1 MENNVKKLTVVNEEV
16 DSEVAKAISVY
27 TWSAFGR
34 DIASPI
40 VAICELVT
48 NAIDAV
54 LSYDGRRRVDVTID
68 SHYVSVKNS
77 GEPFAD
83 LAEAFNYGYSSL
95 EEREKCVNKK
105 GVNNQYGTGIKN
117 AFSFLWPEDGGNFSI
132 TTRQKNGIKKMSSP
146 YGTVMTEQTLCGN
159 WKYEDWCTSVLE
171 SFSKEELNIK
181 KIVREIERYYT
192 MLLLLN
198 KTNDLNVE
206 LYINGKKAKAVVPEK
221 NGRCVRPTTNPQTC
235 SGASSYQIFG
245 HDVEIDVYQYD
256 FNKTDKSTRYGD
268 FYRAS
273 KTKQGVYLYVGYH
286 FVKYLGVSCF
296 TKKNHP
302 DSVISAHDSMNRYIT
317 LVNINPT
324 NQDVAIPV
332 NKTKTDVVWE
342 STLGKEYAKIIDD
355 ACGKVYKDA
364 AFRLDERNTDEG
376 ISNLME
382 SMLDGTSQSY
392 IRQCAIY
399 KTKTAKN
406 TLRPDAFIVSTE
418 DGHPISLKEKRP
430 TLSKKFMEAHKIK
443 KIEKIVEYK
452 NACEITKQRIG
463 QLVDYCDDF
472 EAHYGYQPKLLM
484 LNDSGKFDE
493 DTRLFLEHKRKKG
506 YKIEVKGYNPNLFI
520 TK

>member
-146 YGTVMTEQTLCGN
+146 YGTVMKEQTLCGN

-181 KIVREIERYYT
+181 KIAREIERYYT
-192 MLLLLN
+192 MLLLVN

-221 NGRCVRPTTNPQTC
+221 NGRCVRPTINPQTC
-235 SGASSYQIFG
+235 SGATSYQIFG
-245 HDVEIDVYQYD
+245 HDV
-256 FNKTDKSTRYGD
+256 
-268 FYRAS
+268 
-273 KTKQGVYLYVGYH
+273 
-286 FVKYLGVSCF
+286 
-296 TKKNHP
+296 
-302 DSVISAHDSMNRYIT
+302 
-317 LVNINPT
+317 
-324 NQDVAIPV
+324 
-332 NKTKTDVVWE
+332 
-342 STLGKEYAKIIDD
+342 
-355 ACGKVYKDA
+355 
-364 AFRLDERNTDEG
+364 
-376 ISNLME
+376 
-382 SMLDGTSQSY
+382 
-392 IRQCAIY
+392 
-399 KTKTAKN
+399 
-406 TLRPDAFIVSTE
+406 
-418 DGHPISLKEKRP
+418 
-430 TLSKKFMEAHKIK
+430 
-443 KIEKIVEYK
+443 
-452 NACEITKQRIG
+452 
-463 QLVDYCDDF
+463 
-472 EAHYGYQPKLLM
+472 
-484 LNDSGKFDE
+484 
-493 DTRLFLEHKRKKG
+493 
-506 YKIEVKGYNPNLFI
+506 
-520 TK
+520 